1 MIRKF
6 TKVSWTT
13 YHVLDTFFQFKK
25 VFLHYIKISNQNDQ
39 FLDDNFSQLNQYI
52 RESKPS
58 LLLLLVDENTHE
70 YCLPTVLAN
79 LETTIPFEIIEIEAG
94 EEVKI

>member
-6 TKVSWTT
+6 SKSM
-13 YHVLDTFFQFKK
+13 LDNTLSFKYFFQFKT
-25 VFLHYIKISNQNDQ
+25 VFLHDIKISNQNDQ
-39 FLDDNFSQLNQYI
+39 LLDDSFSQLNEYI
-52 RESKPS
+52 DRTNPS

-94 EEVKI
+94 EEGKI